1 LKGVAVH
8 TDTTPK
14 EKPTGSA
21 NNPAGH
27 TDASSIPGPFA
38 RIKYRLTALAAWL
51 AMVLKGV
58 A

>member
-1 LKGVAVH
+1 MH
-8 TDTTPK
+8 TDTTSK

-27 TDASSIPGPFA
+27 TDSVIVPNMGQ
-38 RIKYRLTALAAWL
+38 RIKAALIRFASWL
-51 AMVLKGV
+51 AVVFRGV